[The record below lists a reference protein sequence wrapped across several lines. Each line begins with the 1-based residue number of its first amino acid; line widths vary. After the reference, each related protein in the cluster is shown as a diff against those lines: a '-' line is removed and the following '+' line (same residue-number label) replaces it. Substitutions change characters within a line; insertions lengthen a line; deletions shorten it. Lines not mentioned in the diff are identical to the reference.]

1 MACDQQADEHY
12 GNDEAHHLRAFD
24 CLAVTRSAFMGT
36 SPRNRPQGVQMTANI
51 ALRVIDNV
59 VASMMFL

>member
-1 MACDQQADEHY
+1 
-12 GNDEAHHLRAFD
+12 
-24 CLAVTRSAFMGT
+24 
-36 SPRNRPQGVQMTANI
+36 MTANI

>member
-1 MACDQQADEHY
+1 M
-12 GNDEAHHLRAFD
+12 
-24 CLAVTRSAFMGT
+24 
-36 SPRNRPQGVQMTANI
+36 QMTANI